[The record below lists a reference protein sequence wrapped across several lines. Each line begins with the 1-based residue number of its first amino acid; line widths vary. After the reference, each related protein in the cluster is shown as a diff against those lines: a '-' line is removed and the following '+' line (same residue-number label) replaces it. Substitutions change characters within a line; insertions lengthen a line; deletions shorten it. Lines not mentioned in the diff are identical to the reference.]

1 MTKDKGAETKKY
13 IIPGILLFL
22 FWMVLSPG
30 IGVQTILLGIVLS
43 TLVMLYSKEILFGD
57 TEMPLYQIKH
67 LWNMIQ
73 FIGVLVVEIFKANI
87 DVARIVLD
95 PKMPIQPHFIKV
107 PMMLKNDMNK
117 VIFGN
122 SVTLTPGTLTV
133 DIVEDGFIIHALTTD
148 AAEAMKESFIEEWI
162 KKQEDSEC

>member
-1 MTKDKGAETKKY
+1 MSNNKSEHGKKY
-13 IIPGILLFL
+13 IIPAVLLFL

-30 IGVQTILLGIVLS
+30 FGLQTILLGLLISALIV
-43 TLVMLYSKEILFGD
+43 VYSKDILFSA
-57 TEMPLYQIKH
+57 TEMPLYRMKH
-67 LWNMIQ
+67 FGNMMR
-73 FIGVLVVEIFKANI
+73 FIGVLIVEIFKANI

-95 PKMPIQPHFIKV
+95 PKLPIQPHFVKV

-133 DIVEDGFIIHALTTD
+133 DIVDDGFIIHALTTD
-148 AAEAMKESFIEEWI
+148 AADAMEDSFIEKWM
-162 KKQEDSEC
+162 KQQEGSE